1 MKEPNRE
8 KKVMKKKKGEKR
20 PHKQILN
27 LSPNVSVR
35 HCVTRYDIPWTWD
48 SIENLC
54 AAANCSPSK
63 QTRAQS
69 NSPSGISRFDLAK
82 QVSSQNISPRP
93 SFNSS
98 SIIVQ
103 LWTLKYTCQSCYV
116 IGKLR
121 ALELRVVQTS
131 FLCPVRSSICL
142 ERANAAEIKYFCKI
156 YPGRAV
162 RQRLTPI
169 LAGENWK
176 PVIVL
181 MQEKPCRAT
190 TVDFDVGGCGVPP
203 PAVLAVRPNLSHRP
217 VCLRCAS
224 NVLVNDV
231 HLFLNCFQE

>member
-8 KKVMKKKKGEKR
+8 KKAMKKKKGEKR

-63 QTRAQS
+63 QTRAHS
-69 NSPSGISRFDLAK
+69 NSPSGIWRFKLVK
-82 QVSSQNISPRP
+82 QVSSQNFSPQP

-98 SIIVQ
+98 SIIAQ
-103 LWTLKYTCQSCYV
+103 LNTFHVPFFSKSELWNIPVNQSCYV

-131 FLCPVRSSICL
+131 FLCPVQSSICL
-142 ERANAAEIKYFCKI
+142 ERANAAEIKYFCN
-156 YPGRAV
+156 
-162 RQRLTPI
+162 I
-169 LAGENWK
+169 LAE
-176 PVIVL
+176 
-181 MQEKPCRAT
+181 
-190 TVDFDVGGCGVPP
+190 
-203 PAVLAVRPNLSHRP
+203 LSDKGWLWY
-217 VCLRCAS
+217 CLVKIKNRWLS
-224 NVLVNDV
+224 
-231 HLFLNCFQE
+231 